1 MKKYRYIAVDLFGK
15 KHSGYYLAENKRDL
29 RCRLAEQN
37 LYLVRAKRCENRT
50 SFGRTISSGEL
61 SFFCRQFSVMV
72 SSGVSVV
79 NTLSVL
85 KDAHAGCLKK
95 VLEMVYGDVNG
106 GTLLS
111 VAFGKHVKMLPRL
124 MIGMIRIGEQS
135 GQIGAA
141 FASVADYLEA
151 DAKAKAKTQ
160 AALAYP
166 ILLVIL
172 ILALF
177 ILTVSLII
185 PVFETALSSLDV
197 ERPAITVGLFALA
210 QGFHKSWKIIL
221 ITAAALIA
229 VFLVWIHTKKGRY
242 VWDKGKYCLKLMKNS
257 TSARFCRAFSLLLVG
272 GMDVAE
278 SLEETAS
285 VLGNAFVLKRLKRA
299 ADRVRQGMTL
309 AAALQESRLFSD
321 MLIRMIAA
329 GESAGEL
336 RHILDRASL
345 YFDGQVQRTVTVFTG
360 MIQPVMIIIIGA
372 MVGILF
378 YALYAPMLQV
388 MNGLDIRSFIGSVL

>member
-1 MKKYRYIAVDLFGK
+1 MI
-15 KHSGYYLAENKRDL
+15 
-29 RCRLAEQN
+29 
-37 LYLVRAKRCENRT
+37 
-50 SFGRTISSGEL
+50 
-61 SFFCRQFSVMV
+61 

-85 KDAHAGCLKK
+85 KEAHSGRLKK
-95 VLEMVYGDVNG
+95 TLEMICGDVNG
-106 GTLLS
+106 GTPLS
-111 VAFGKHVKMLPRL
+111 VAFGKHVKIFPRV

-141 FASVADYLEA
+141 FASVADYLET

-166 ILLVIL
+166 VLLVIL
-172 ILALF
+172 VLALF
-177 ILTVSLII
+177 VLTVSLII

-197 ERPAITVGLFALA
+197 EMPAITVGLFALA

-221 ITAAALIA
+221 IAAVTLIA
-229 VFLVWIHTKKGRY
+229 VFFVWIHTKQGRY
-242 VWDKGKYCLKLMKNS
+242 VWDKGKYCFKLMKNS
-257 TSARFCRAFSLLLVG
+257 VSARFCRAFSLLLVG

-278 SLEETAS
+278 ALDETAV
-285 VLGNAFVLKRLKRA
+285 VLGNVFVLKRLKRA

-336 RHILDRASL
+336 RPILDRAGL
-345 YFDGQVQRTVTVFTG
+345 YFDGQVERTVTVFTG
-360 MIQPVMIIIIGA
+360 VIQPVMIVIIGA
-372 MVGILF
+372 TVGILF
-378 YALYAPMLQV
+378 YALYAPMLQL
-388 MNGLDIRSFIGSVL
+388 MNGLDVRSFIGSVL